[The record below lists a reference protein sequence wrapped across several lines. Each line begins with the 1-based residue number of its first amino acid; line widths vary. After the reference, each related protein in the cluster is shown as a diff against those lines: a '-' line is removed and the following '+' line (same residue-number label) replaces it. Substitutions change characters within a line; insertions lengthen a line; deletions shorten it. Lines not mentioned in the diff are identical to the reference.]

1 MNPHKNKDVA
11 YTLLQKAKEDEQT
24 VELIRVANGPWG
36 VGCFHCQQAAEKRLK
51 AVLAIYEGEFPRT
64 HDIDMLI
71 SLAKP
76 YCAAL
81 SNLPDE
87 VLLLGDYAVGVR
99 YDDVVSVD
107 EATFDDNRK
116 WLQLIKDALETLD
129 MEREREV

>member
-1 MNPHKNKDVA
+1 MNTRQNKDVA
-11 YTLLQKAKEDEQT
+11 HTLLQKAKEDEQT
-24 VELIRVANGPWG
+24 IELIRAANGPWG

-51 AVLAIYEGEFPRT
+51 AVLALYQGDFPRT

-71 SLAKP
+71 SLAES

-99 YDDVVSVD
+99 YDDVVSAD
-107 EATFDDNRK
+107 ESTFYDNQK
-116 WLQLIKDALETLD
+116 WLQWIKGALATLN
-129 MEREREV
+129 MEGEI